1 MTRAA
6 FAFAIVALAA
16 PLHSQQAPPRDPT
29 QLLSPGGTA
38 TISGVV
44 VDADNKP
51 MRLVAVRIEGDPRA
65 SRTVMTDETGRFA
78 FARVP
83 AGDFYLRAKKPAYP
97 EVSYGAKRPGRAGAR
112 LQVTDGA
119 QLDNLVLRMERGAV
133 LTGSVFDDRGQPMS
147 GVQMAVYRVYTGLD
161 GSFSLS
167 TATSIS
173 TFPGTDD
180 RGAYRFYGLPAG
192 EYIVGTSPFFG
203 SGSASRVPSDAE
215 IRDAFQRATQLIQP
229 GNTSEPKRPTPPPT
243 QMDYAPVFYPDAP
256 NAVDAARIKVA
267 AGEERGGLD
276 LRLVLRPM
284 GAISGL
290 VSNAA
295 DPKQIEMNVFSRVS
309 LSTLVTSSN
318 PDGSFTFKGLPAGD
332 YTVSARTRAV
342 PMMLASQ
349 DVTLN
354 GREVNG
360 VNLVLAPPITLSGRI
375 IIQST
380 AGKTPPSFLQTRVNA
395 LPVSTKSSAS
405 VAQATPLSDGTF
417 VLQGMI
423 PGNYQIAMSLQGVSG
438 APVPFAA
445 LSITMGGRD
454 ITDVGVE
461 LAPGMPPE
469 PITITLSDELP
480 ELSGHITLG
489 DGKPATDYYVVAVA
503 ADQKYWIWSTRR
515 IKSAR
520 PDVNGRYV
528 FPNLPP
534 GTYRIAATTDLE
546 NSDLSDRS
554 FLEQILAASAEVI
567 VAPGEKK
574 VFDLKIGGV
583 SSPSRPA
590 ARRRR

>member
-6 FAFAIVALAA
+6 LAVAIVALSA
-16 PLHSQQAPPRDPT
+16 PLHSQAPPPRDPT

-38 TISGVV
+38 RISGVV
-44 VDADNKP
+44 VDADSKP

-65 SRTVMTDETGRFA
+65 SRTVMTDESGRFT
-78 FARVP
+78 FTRVP
-83 AGDFYLRAKKPAYP
+83 AGDFFLRAKKPAYP

-112 LQVTDGA
+112 LQVKDGA

-133 LTGSVFDDRGQPMS
+133 LTGSVFNDRGQPVP
-147 GVQMAVYRVYTGLD
+147 GVSVAAYRVYTGLD

-180 RGAYRFYGLPAG
+180 RGVYRFYGLPAG

-215 IRDAFQRATQLIQP
+215 IRDAFARAAQPAQP
-229 GNTSEPKRPTPPPT
+229 GSTSEPKRPSAPPE

-267 AGEERGGLD
+267 AGEERTGLD

-284 GAISGL
+284 GAITGQ

-295 DPKQIEMNVFSRVS
+295 DPKLIEMNLYSRVQG
-309 LSTLVTSSN
+309 STLFTGAN
-318 PDGSFTFKGLPAGD
+318 PDGSFSLRGLPAGD
-332 YTVSARTRAV
+332 YTVSARTRAL
-342 PMMLASQ
+342 PLMIASQ
-349 DVTLN
+349 DITLN

-360 VNLVLAPPITLSGRI
+360 VNLVLAPPATLTGRI
-375 IIQST
+375 VIHGSG
-380 AGKTPPSFLQTRVNA
+380 AKTPPSFLQLRVNA

-405 VAQATPLSDGTF
+405 LVNTTPLADGTF

-423 PGNYQIAMSLQGVSG
+423 PGNYQIATSVTGVSG
-438 APVPFAA
+438 SQVPFGA
-445 LSITMGGRD
+445 LSIMMGDRD
-454 ITDVGVE
+454 ITDLGIE
-461 LAPGMPPE
+461 IAPGMPSE
-469 PITITLSDELP
+469 PITITLTDELP

-489 DGKPATDYYVVAVA
+489 DGTPATDYNVVAVA
-503 ADQKYWIWSTRR
+503 ADQKYWIWNTRR
-515 IKSAR
+515 IKSTR
-520 PDVNGRYV
+520 PDGNGRYV
-528 FPNLPP
+528 FANLPA

-546 NSDLSDRS
+546 TSDLSDRS
-554 FLEQILAASAEVI
+554 FLEQILAASAEV
-567 VAPGEKK
+567 VVGPSEKK
-574 VFDLKIGGV
+574 VFDLKIGGL
-583 SSPSRPA
+583 SPRATPA
-590 ARRRR
+590 TRRRR